1 MGQGDTECWSD
12 DDESQSTNCVKAGAT
27 QTKFNQAWSTN
38 VKDCKHKTPPYQSTV
53 AVCWRLLFTVASLF
67 LKSEVR
73 LRLDPF
79 SGEGHWFWQ
88 LFRRFLAVQLPRV
101 ACSEYGAALVRSLF
115 FSSGKFHV
123 FSVVLKKY
131 TIGLIVSFFKCCG
144 STFGRRS
151 KGRLCFKVQ
160 SCLTEATF
168 AGLTAWSPLHYEDRT
183 K

>member
-27 QTKFNQAWSTN
+27 QTKLNQAWSTN
-38 VKDCKHKTPPYQSTV
+38 VKDCKHNTPPYQSTV

-115 FSSGKFHV
+115 FSSGNFMC
-123 FSVVLKKY
+123 FL
-131 TIGLIVSFFKCCG
+131 LFFKN
-144 STFGRRS
+144 TRS
-151 KGRLCFKVQ
+151 
-160 SCLTEATF
+160 
-168 AGLTAWSPLHYEDRT
+168 D
-183 K
+183 

>member
-79 SGEGHWFWQ
+79 SGEGHWF
-88 LFRRFLAVQLPRV
+88 LAVVSAVPCGAVASCCVLRV
-101 ACSEYGAALVRSLF
+101 WRG
-115 FSSGKFHV
+115 SGTQPVFQQWKFHV
-123 FSVVLKKY
+123 FSV
-131 TIGLIVSFFKCCG
+131 FF
-144 STFGRRS
+144 
-151 KGRLCFKVQ
+151 
-160 SCLTEATF
+160 
-168 AGLTAWSPLHYEDRT
+168 
-183 K
+183 